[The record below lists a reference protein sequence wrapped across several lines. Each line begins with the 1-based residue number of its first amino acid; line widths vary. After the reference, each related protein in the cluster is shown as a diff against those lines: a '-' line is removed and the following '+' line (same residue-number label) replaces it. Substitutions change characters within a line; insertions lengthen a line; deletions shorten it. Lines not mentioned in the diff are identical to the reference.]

1 MQFILILT
9 HKYLEQN
16 TLSNNLFSLFF
27 SFRFLTKGIEEDWY
41 NLQISYKLNST
52 LS

>member
-1 MQFILILT
+1 MQFFLILT
-9 HKYLEQN
+9 DKYLEQN
-16 TLSNNLFSLFF
+16 MLSNNLFSLFF
-27 SFRFLTKGIEEDWY
+27 AFGFLTKGIGEDWY